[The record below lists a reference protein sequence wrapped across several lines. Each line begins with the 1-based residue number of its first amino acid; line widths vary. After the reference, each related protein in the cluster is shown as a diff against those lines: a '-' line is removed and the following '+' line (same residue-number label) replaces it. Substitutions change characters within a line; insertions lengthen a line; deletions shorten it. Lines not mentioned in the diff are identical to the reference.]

1 MIHALVLAVA
11 MAATPAHAPMAMA
24 TPAPQAK
31 PTAAEASFIASVS
44 AALLAKYPTVKEA
57 QAAGYMQLTRLEPDD
72 HTYVYSD
79 MTYDNISRLHPNFL
93 WYDRNGKL
101 VGLDYEYAKWAWPKT
116 PSMTAYPVAASR
128 WVTIPQHMHYA
139 YRIGSGPIQTHG
151 ARALPNLQKD
161 PITADDL
168 RADKMLPAGATLVWA
183 HFHPTCWD
191 LGFWLVPNPDGAF
204 ASLNPNVK

>member
-11 MAATPAHAPMAMA
+11 MASTPAHAPMAMA
-24 TPAPQAK
+24 TPAPQSK
-31 PTAAEASFIASVS
+31 PTAAEASFISSVS

-57 QAAGYMQLTRLEPDD
+57 QAAGYIQLTRLEPDD

-79 MTYDNISRLHPNFL
+79 MTYDNITRLRPNFL

-101 VGLDYEYAKWAWPKT
+101 VGLDYEYAKWAWPKI

-161 PITADDL
+161 PITADEL
-168 RADKMLPAGATLVWA
+168 RADKMLPPGATLVWA
-183 HFHPTCWD
+183 HFH
-191 LGFWLVPNPDGAF
+191 
-204 ASLNPNVK
+204 